1 MIRCVR
7 LWTGDDKNSHFEE
20 GVIELEPGQRG
31 DWLSGKVDA
40 TTISF
45 QETASGGAFA
55 WHTAPVRQLVITL
68 SGTLDFQTRD
78 GEHFLLHPGD
88 ILLAEDTVGSGHSWK
103 LTDDSS
109 WRRAYVVLQPGAAV
123 PFRARKLQRVDGL
136 IETAKTY
143 HRKFARRNPMPDTFD
158 SETGRRSD
166 RRRHHELHARGLPE
180 RARALAHHRDVRN
193 P

>member
-7 LWTGDDKNSHFEE
+7 LWTGDDQNSYFEE
-20 GVIELEPGQRG
+20 GVIELKAGLRG
-31 DWLSGKVDA
+31 DWLSDKLAVA
-40 TTISF
+40 TISF

-68 SGTLDFQTRD
+68 SGTLDFQTRA
-78 GEHFLLHPGD
+78 GEHFLLHPGN

-123 PFRARKLQRVDGL
+123 PFRARKLQRA
-136 IETAKTY
+136 TA
-143 HRKFARRNPMPDTFD
+143 
-158 SETGRRSD
+158 
-166 RRRHHELHARGLPE
+166 
-180 RARALAHHRDVRN
+180 
-193 P
+193 

>member
-7 LWTGDDKNSHFEE
+7 LWTGDDRNSHFEE
-20 GVIELEPGQRG
+20 GVIELTAGPRS
-31 DWLSGKVDA
+31 DWLSNKLSVA
-40 TTISF
+40 TISF

-55 WHTAPVRQLVITL
+55 WHTAPVRQLVVTL

-123 PFRARKLQRVDGL
+123 PFHARKSQRV
-136 IETAKTY
+136 TA
-143 HRKFARRNPMPDTFD
+143 
-158 SETGRRSD
+158 
-166 RRRHHELHARGLPE
+166 
-180 RARALAHHRDVRN
+180 
-193 P
+193 